1 MNILIIY
8 KSNQT
13 NGRKLLLTTQH
24 IVLSFIISLNV
35 HFKIVSVRARKEE
48 GGGII
53 TVQFFLHLK
62 LFISINIHVFMLI

>member
-13 NGRKLLLTTQH
+13 NGWKLLLTTTQH

-35 HFKIVSVRARKEE
+35 YCKIVSVRARKEGE
-48 GGGII
+48 GVI